1 MTEHARMDRTSPWI
15 ALFAV
20 VALSACQRGETS
32 ERVEGR
38 WVGTFGDDF
47 QFIRGEFASTWKGQS
62 GSLHLQ
68 GIGELTLVESR
79 QIGDEILLKLRSG
92 GEDVVFAAHL
102 SRDAM
107 SGYIDW
113 PPGRTKFQ
121 LHRIAPTD
129 RRQLAAYV
137 GTYRLGSDW
146 VRSIEDCASEL
157 GSDQLIYIDHRTGAR
172 KALFPISETTFFFG
186 PGYLIPLPVEGTVT
200 FLLGPNGRAQ
210 NLLWEQAGLTAAI
223 AERADPGQEPQR
235 MPMARRDSPLHCKP
249 LPVANPRASFP

>member
-1 MTEHARMDRTSPWI
+1 MTEHASIDRASTWI
-15 ALFAV
+15 ALFVV
-20 VALSACQRGETS
+20 VALTACQRGETS

-47 QFIRGEFASTWKGQS
+47 QLMRGEFASTWKGQS

-68 GIGELTLVESR
+68 GIGDLTLVESR
-79 QIGDEILLKLRSG
+79 QMADEILLKLKWGS
-92 GEDVVFAAHL
+92 EDVVFAAHL
-102 SRDAM
+102 SGNAM
-107 SGYIDW
+107 NGHIDW

-121 LHRIAPTD
+121 LHRIAPVD
-129 RRQLAAYV
+129 RQRLGAYV

-172 KALFPISETTFFFG
+172 KALFPVSETTFFFG

-200 FLLGPNGRAQ
+200 FLLGPDGRAQ

-223 AERADPGQEPQR
+223 AERADPGQELQR

-249 LPVANPRASFP
+249 LPVANPRASLP